1 MSLHP
6 LVRRATTIA
15 LGLVLLGAAAACGGD
30 EGPTAT
36 STGGQ
41 GGPPSTPTSL
51 VPASPTA
58 LPELT
63 PTEFD
68 ALLAEVR
75 GKPVVVNY
83 WASWCG
89 PCTKEA
95 PSLEAISGQYG
106 PRVQFVGVDVQDQ
119 LDPARTFIQ
128 TYGWDYPSV
137 FDPDAAIRNA
147 RGLPGL
153 PITIVYD
160 QVGHQIWQSAGAFDP
175 NELVQILDATLEV

>member
-1 MSLHP
+1 M
-6 LVRRATTIA
+6 
-15 LGLVLLGAAAACGGD
+15 
-30 EGPTAT
+30 
-36 STGGQ
+36 
-41 GGPPSTPTSL
+41 
-51 VPASPTA
+51 
-58 LPELT
+58 T

-68 ALLAEVR
+68 AMLAELQ

-95 PSLEAISGQYG
+95 PELTSLSGQYG
-106 PRVQFVGVDVQDQ
+106 SRVHFVGVDVQDQ
-119 LDPARTFIQ
+119 IDPAREFIEQ
-128 TYGWDYPSV
+128 YGWDYPSV

-160 QVGHQIWQSAGAFDP
+160 QVGHQIWQSAGVFDP
-175 NELVQILDATLEV
+175 NDLVQVLDAALEV

>member
-1 MSLHP
+1 MDLHP
-6 LVRRATTIA
+6 LFRRAATI
-15 LGLVLLGAAAACGGD
+15 LFGLVLLGAAVACGG
-30 EGPTAT
+30 EPAPTTAG
-36 STGGQ
+36 SVGSGS
-41 GGPPSTPTSL
+41 PSASPTSL

-58 LPELT
+58 LPEMT
-63 PTEFD
+63 PAEFD
-68 ALLAEVR
+68 TMLAEFY

-95 PSLEAISGQYG
+95 PDLALMSGQYG

-119 LDPARTFIQ
+119 LQPARAFIEQ
-128 TYGWDYPSV
+128 YGWAYPSV

-160 QVGHQIWQSAGAFDP
+160 QVGHQIWQSAGAFDA
-175 NELVQILDATLEV
+175 NELAQTLDAALEV

>member
-1 MSLHP
+1 MGARRL
-6 LVRRATTIA
+6 LRRAAAILPGLA
-15 LGLVLLGAAAACGGD
+15 LLAAACAGGTAPTSA
-30 EGPTAT
+30 GPAGTGSPTA
-36 STGGQ
+36 S
-41 GGPPSTPTSL
+41 PTSL

-58 LPELT
+58 LPEMS
-63 PTEFD
+63 PTQFD
-68 ALLAEVR
+68 ALLAEFR

-95 PSLEAISGQYG
+95 PELTAISGQFG
-106 PRVQFVGVDVQDQ
+106 PSVQFVGVDVQDQ
-119 LDPARTFIQ
+119 LDPARQFIQ
-128 TYGWDYPSV
+128 QYGWDYPSV

-160 QVGHQIWQSAGAFDP
+160 QVGHQIWQSAGAFDAG
-175 NELVQILDATLEV
+175 ELTQTLDAALQV